1 MAKTH
6 LLPLQVG
13 FRVEPN
19 TLKSRY
25 QIVTKFRV
33 IWCLAVYTG
42 AIFYLLENERVSNRW
57 VKKWKD
63 ILQFVQ
69 IVV

>member
-13 FRVEPN
+13 FQREPN

-25 QIVTKFRV
+25 QIVTKFGV
-33 IWCLAVYTG
+33 TWCLGVYTG
-42 AIFYLLENERVSNRW
+42 VKIWVLENERVSNERQ
-57 VKKWKD
+57 KNERT
-63 ILQFVQ
+63 
-69 IVV
+69 

>member
-13 FRVEPN
+13 FQREPN

-25 QIVTKFRV
+25 QIVIKYGVT
-33 IWCLAVYTG
+33 WCLGVYTG
-42 AIFYLLENERVSNRW
+42 AIFYLLENERVSNERQENG
-57 VKKWKD
+57 
-63 ILQFVQ
+63 IH
-69 IVV
+69 